1 MRSQLLSGASD
12 PPPDSSIG
20 STPTVT
26 NDEPS
31 EAQKVKVGG
40 RPTWLS
46 WKDVP
51 RDPRLVAKE
60 GPWFLEVFSGTARLT
75 AVLRSMGIPCLPP
88 IDIMVSELVTEPAD
102 VVDAAFW
109 DFIMQLILL
118 GAIFFMHFG
127 TPCNTFSS
135 ARKEDGGPP
144 PLRSA
149 EFPEGLPNLDLDLF
163 SVTFLGN
170 LFVDRT
176 AEACCALCLLG
187 KDFSVENPLFS
198 LIWST
203 SALLKV
209 AASCRTINVDFDQC
223 MWGAPSVKPTRLMVT
238 DAHFRALEVRCDG
251 SHTHIKLKG
260 KVWSAFFGR
269 KVYRTKLAQEYPFR
283 MCEVMAQCIF
293 EIFHFPFDHLA
304 PTFALVGPKEE
315 RKRPLGQAVQWKPH
329 RQAASALKAVASGYQ
344 LKLGALKPL
353 LDVETEP
360 GEAIAWAVQIPHPFS
375 QDAPLDPDTI
385 RAIDRVTSDP
395 SAVIAWRQE
404 LMQVW
409 QVEAVRCLQ
418 ASDQLLCSL
427 QDGPLRRLL
436 RGVPDGHPAQLGKT
450 CNVELYRVLLQASG
464 SVDTSLPDLLLRGFP
479 IVGEIARS
487 GRWPVFDRPQETVSV
502 GELSSRAWE
511 MRKKIIKRVQGVPV
525 TENLSKIWNA
535 TMEDVQEGS
544 CLGPFFSQEEVT
556 VAVQQE
562 DWVPTQRFEVVQKNK
577 VRGCDSAT
585 TNLINKATVI
595 TEKLQ
600 LPSTDLNV
608 AALRHLRSKGPLDQ
622 LAGWVLDEKK
632 AYRQVAIDP
641 AHRKFSVICLK
652 DPSSAQVA
660 FFVMV
665 GHSFGLVSAVY
676 NYNRRSAA
684 INEILVKVFG
694 LVAFSFYDD
703 KYGFET
709 VNTIESA
716 HRVAQQVHWW
726 LGAAFDQKKLQL
738 TRQPVVLGVTYNLV
752 DMVLEIKEDRKKE
765 LLEEM
770 TSVLK
775 NDLLD
780 PGSAGKLKG
789 KLMFGASQ
797 LWGKVGRAFL
807 RVISERQYARHP
819 PDGAFSLG
827 IPLKK
832 ALEQWMF
839 LVSEGPP
846 RPIELSHSKFSDV
859 VIFTDGFSPDPRST
873 EILPDRIGAVMIDRR
888 MSEPLQFTAIVPAKV
903 KKQWIDRKTQI
914 VPVEMLGPIIAIST
928 FADRLFGCD
937 VLLFVDSE
945 AVEAALVKG
954 YSRKSDLCD
963 LIKVFW
969 DLVFKLR
976 IRVFIDRVAT
986 DANPADWPSRN
997 DLVTGSA
1004 AGWKTVQPIWPE
1016 VLKPCL

>member
-1 MRSQLLSGASD
+1 MRSQPASGALD
-12 PPPDSSIG
+12 PSPDKSMG
-20 STPTVT
+20 STPIVT
-26 NDEPS
+26 NDEPA
-31 EAQKVKVGG
+31 EAQKVKVGE

-51 RDPRLVAKE
+51 RDPRLVARE

-75 AVLRSMGIPCLPP
+75 AILRSMGIPCLPP

-102 VVDAAFW
+102 VVDATFW

-135 ARKEDGGPP
+135 ARKDDGGPP

-203 SALLKV
+203 SALVKV

-251 SHTHIKLKG
+251 SHKHIKLKG
-260 KVWSAFFGR
+260 KVWSPFSGR

-293 EIFHFPFDHLA
+293 EIFHSPFDHLA

-344 LKLGALKPL
+344 LKRGALKPL

-375 QDAPLDPDTI
+375 QDAPLDHDTL
-385 RAIDRVTSDP
+385 RAIDQVTSNP
-395 SAVIAWRQE
+395 SAVVRSRQE
-404 LMQVW
+404 LLQLW
-409 QVEAVRCLQ
+409 QVEAVRCLHV
-418 ASDQLLCSL
+418 SDQQLRALA
-427 QDGPLRRLL
+427 DAPLRRLL
-436 RGVPDGHPAQLGKT
+436 RGVPDDQPAQLGKT
-450 CNVELYRVLLQASG
+450 CNIVLYRVFLKISG
-464 SVDTSLPDLLLRGFP
+464 SADTSLPDLLLRGFP

-511 MRKKIIKRVQGVPV
+511 MRRKIIKRVQSVPV
-525 TENLSKIWNA
+525 TDNLSKIWSA

-544 CLGPFFSQEEVT
+544 CLGPFFSQDEVT
-556 VAVQQE
+556 EVVQQE

-585 TNLINKATVI
+585 TNLVNRATVI

-608 AALRHLRSKGPLDQ
+608 AALRHLRSKGPLAQ

-641 AHRKFSVICLK
+641 GHRKFSVICLK
-652 DPSSAQVA
+652 DPGSAQVA

-709 VNTIESA
+709 VHTVESA
-716 HRVAQQVHWW
+716 HSVAQQVHWW

-770 TSVLK
+770 ASVLK

-819 PDGAFSLG
+819 PDGAFALG

-859 VIFTDGFSPDPRST
+859 VIFTDGFSPDPRSKET
-873 EILPDRIGAVMIDRR
+873 LPDRIGAVMIDRR
-888 MSEPLQFTAIVPAKV
+888 MSEPLQFTAVVPAKV
-903 KKQWIDRKTQI
+903 KKQWIERKTQI

-954 YSRKSDLCD
+954 YSSKSDLCD

-997 DLVTGSA
+997 DLATGSA

-1016 VLKPCL
+1016 VFKPCL